1 MSEIVLR
8 RRWYSER
15 STIGLLRFGDFSCFT
30 LEDRVR
36 APGVKVQDKTAI
48 PAGRYRVVVD
58 FSQRFQRRMPLLLDV
73 PMFTGI
79 RIHSGNTA
87 EDTRGCILV
96 GEWRASDWV
105 ADSRKAFLRLFP
117 LIDAAD
123 ELWIAIA
130 DEPVVDRRGSSP
142 IAEVAKPMERT

>member
-1 MSEIVLR
+1 MLLK
-8 RRWYSER
+8 RRWYSDR
-15 STIGLLRFGDFSCFT
+15 STIGALTLGDFSCFT

-36 APGVKVQDKTAI
+36 EPGVKVQDKTAI

-87 EDTRGCILV
+87 QDTRGCVLV
-96 GEWRASDWV
+96 GEWRAPDWV
-105 ADSRKAFLRLFP
+105 GDSRRAFADLFF
-117 LIDAAD
+117 LINTAD
-123 ELWIAIA
+123 ELWIAVT
-130 DEPVVDRRGSSP
+130 DEPAVDS
-142 IAEVAKPMERT
+142 RTSDSEKS

>member
-1 MSEIVLR
+1 MTLR
-8 RRWYSER
+8 RRWYSDR
-15 STIGLLRFGDFSCFT
+15 STIGALTLGEFACFT

-48 PAGRYRVVVD
+48 PVGRYRVVVN
-58 FSQRFQRRMPLLLDV
+58 FSQRFQRMMPLLLEV

-87 EDTRGCILV
+87 GDTRGCILV
-96 GEWRASDWV
+96 GKWRAPDWV
-105 ADSRKAFLRLFP
+105 GDSRRAFTELFP

-123 ELWIAIA
+123 DVWITVI
-130 DEPVVDRRGSSP
+130 DEPVVDNRQATGGGG
-142 IAEVAKPMERT
+142 